1 MLALNAI
8 REGMMSRQSCVSLL
22 IALCLI
28 VIASALH
35 ARAALAAEVQ
45 FTAEYLNDPA
55 NIGLGKKLW
64 AKRCARCHGQAAYP
78 GSAPTLRPQRYQPE
92 FVYDRITNGFR
103 GMPALKTEFSQEER
117 RAIVAYVKS
126 PGFRE

>member
-1 MLALNAI
+1 
-8 REGMMSRQSCVSLL
+8 MSRRSCFSLMM
-22 IALCLI
+22 ALCLAGF
-28 VIASALH
+28 VGALH
-35 ARAALAAEVQ
+35 ARTALAAEIR

-64 AKRCARCHGQAAYP
+64 AKRCARCHGKAAYP
-78 GSAPTLRPQRYQPE
+78 GSAPKLRPKRYQPE

-117 RAIVAYVKS
+117 QAIVAYVKS